1 MKINYSSWYTMTTS
15 IKKIFF
21 VSAICLAG
29 FMTVNAAGKT
39 DSSDNEPILTTKGV
53 ANGEMSFNLKYHNAT
68 GDRLEVVLTDKE
80 GNRLYEQT
88 FRDKNLNKTFKVESD
103 IKSLTLTVTNL
114 NSKDEQKFEIFN
126 HSRTVEKV
134 IVTSSY

>member
-1 MKINYSSWYTMTTS
+1 MTTS

-39 DSSDNEPILTTKGV
+39 DSSDKEPTLTTMGV
-53 ANGEMSFNLKYHNAT
+53 VNGEMSFTLKYDNT
-68 GDRLEVVLTDKE
+68 PGDRLEVVLTDKE
-80 GNRLYEQT
+80 GNRLFQKI
-88 FRDKNLNKTFKVESD
+88 FRDKNLNKTFKVEPD

-114 NSKDEQKFEIFN
+114 SSKAEQKFEIFN
-126 HSRTVEKV
+126 LTRTIEKV